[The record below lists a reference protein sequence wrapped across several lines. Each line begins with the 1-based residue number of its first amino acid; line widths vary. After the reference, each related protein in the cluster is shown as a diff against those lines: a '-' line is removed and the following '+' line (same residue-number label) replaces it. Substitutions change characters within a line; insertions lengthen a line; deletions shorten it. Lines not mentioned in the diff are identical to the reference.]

1 MARHLIYKQ
10 KVTLHLLKK
19 DEAYALQD
27 RVSRLLQNG
36 LMDNLE
42 DILDAAFPIDKVVR
56 IDKLQLDLG
65 NIRLQ
70 NFESEFKTQFI
81 SALTKSLAA
90 KKESLSGAKGEEAIF
105 SKAQS
110 VENAL
115 IFFLEKGYLP
125 WYSQAGKKV
134 DWEEEILTYLN
145 TAEYKHFFN
154 WLKTNYQD
162 RPVIIDR
169 LVQQFSNKFIAEL
182 LFKMA
187 PIFDDSWE
195 LIFADY
201 LFIIGGLDRP
211 ETAARDDKKHA
222 VGEEPLKE
230 NLSKDDPSK
239 GKSSNENSSKTN
251 TYNFAISR
259 LAARDQIWKTAVR
272 VLLAAD
278 GEAPAFEILK
288 ALFNYWGV
296 KSRYIYAD
304 KESSI
309 NEGLKTEAVRLAFK
323 NLIAQLRMD
332 EGYTDAESRSSLHKK
347 NEQAEPASD
356 DTVDTNDSSLKIDDS
371 IPSPKDNNPD
381 DYNILKKDSNP
392 GDAAATKNSA
402 KDQAKKGVSVTKKD
416 GTNEGNI
423 ISVNNSGIV
432 MLHPFLKSFFEG
444 LELLTGGKF
453 KNDDARARAV
463 LLLHYI
469 ATGETEAAE
478 FDLTLQKIL
487 CGQPMEN
494 TLPSSIEL
502 TDQEATETA
511 NLLRS
516 VLSHWEPLKNT
527 SIDGFRGAFLQRN
540 GNLELKDSGWLLTVE
555 QKTIDILLG
564 KLPWGFSTIRL
575 PWMQELLSVDWY

>member
-10 KVTLHLLKK
+10 KVTLHLSKK

-42 DILDAAFPIDKVVR
+42 LILDAAFPHDKVVR

-65 NIRLQ
+65 NISFQ

-125 WYSQAGKKV
+125 WYSQAGKKI
-134 DWEEEILTYLN
+134 DWEEEILAYLN

-154 WLKTNYQD
+154 WLKDNYQN
-162 RPVIIDR
+162 RPVIIER
-169 LVQQFSNKFIAEL
+169 IVLQFSDEFIAEL
-182 LFKMA
+182 LLKIA
-187 PIFDDSWE
+187 PVFDESWE
-195 LIFADY
+195 LIFADF
-201 LFIIGGLDRP
+201 LTILTKSISAINGKQKQEFDG
-211 ETAARDDKKHA
+211 T
-222 VGEEPLKE
+222 KE
-230 NLSKDDPSK
+230 A
-239 GKSSNENSSKTN
+239 E
-251 TYNFAISR
+251 TYNFALGK
-259 LAARDQIWKTAVR
+259 LALRDKIWQYTFRILLEDRENDPAFRILKLLFRYVR
-272 VLLAAD
+272 INGENIRALLA
-278 GEAPAFEILK
+278 E
-288 ALFNYWGV
+288 
-296 KSRYIYAD
+296 
-304 KESSI
+304 
-309 NEGLKTEAVRLAFK
+309 
-323 NLIAQLRMD
+323 
-332 EGYTDAESRSSLHKK
+332 
-347 NEQAEPASD
+347 
-356 DTVDTNDSSLKIDDS
+356 DTGSSLKTKTIKQVFDRLVQFLISEEGGNGTGENSTDD
-371 IPSPKDNNPD
+371 INRDNVKAVQNKKDECNLADEAPSPNKNANE
-381 DYNILKKDSNP
+381 STT
-392 GDAAATKNSA
+392 TKTPV
-402 KDQAKKGVSVTKKD
+402 KKGLSVTKKN
-416 GTNEGNI
+416 GPNEGDVI
-423 ISVNNSGIV
+423 YVNCSGVV
-432 MLHPFLKSFFEG
+432 MLHPFLKPYFES
-444 LELLTGGKF
+444 LELAVNGRFLTE
-453 KNDDARARAV
+453 DARSRAV

-487 CGQPMEN
+487 CGQSMED

-502 TDQEATETA
+502 TDKEVTETD

-527 SIDGFRGAFLQRN
+527 SIDGFRGTFLQRN

-575 PWMQELLSVDWY
+575 PWMQEMLSVDWY